1 MTQYSTP
8 YTRQQPSRSL
18 TSHNDDSLILQQNY
32 SSVRAA
38 VSNFDMPQKPTSSTS
53 AHPHQYPPPLP
64 SRSFVPISARKNHTD
79 YDSETPP
86 SSVGSA
92 NSDRLRQTESRVNNV
107 STKNPIVE
115 NSNLLTKPIRSAP
128 KIDNQTAKQSKPIY
142 SRRRTP
148 PPIPTNSQ
156 DQRTFRRDRT
166 NDAIYINHGGE
177 FDEVQVNDLYELQDE
192 SDMDDSGTFTA
203 VAKPAFV
210 SREPPILLSTQTH
223 DNGRSKIITN
233 GYRQKDERS
242 VQKLSSQSKNID
254 MDSIGLEIPEPTK
267 TSRKHTVSHNE
278 LIYDHR
284 SNVQRAPFDTIN
296 YEQNQ
301 NQIDKQYE
309 DRSTIAMYRP
319 PPPPPL
325 PPLSAPLSPFRR
337 GQQQRFAEGETHVYI
352 PERHFPSSNFLL
364 GIGALL
370 AVFILCMVL
379 VLAIREDETKLRTT
393 MQLVY
398 SYVYLVSI
406 IWMVWCT
413 VDIIKFRRQ
422 WMKLT
427 APAGNHEEYMD
438 IAERHPHK
446 MFYFPDI
453 HNTGGLFMRV
463 GAGFIA
469 NFCTWFEAIV
479 FETLE
484 QLHKSTTTAPISNY
498 LPNIT
503 LASTTS
509 IMATLSTT
517 TLFTSSNE
525 TTNDGD
531 NSTVIVVSFIKA
543 ISSAASTNSSKGT
556 STYELFTRIESTMN
570 VYLYPCLIEYSLI
583 SLTVFFLMWK
593 NVGKTREP
601 SLLRFSDR
609 HIFTVNCSRA
619 SRGLLGGGIILLV
632 TILTLIPTYLLGED
646 AISVT
651 HITELVLLFVS
662 LFFVGISFLQT
673 TKLYHDPHAH
683 VDAFDRVLILITTV
697 GDFAYSFFGLFASIF
712 GEQSAS
718 KLPLAVEIS
727 IGLLAILQTFFQ
739 SGFILDTLHRRT
751 RTKEEIRNKPGRE
764 AVTALLLI
772 NLSIWLHD
780 SLSAKK
786 VRLNPIQVQYYDAGT
801 WAIIQAFTSPLSIFY
816 RFHSSVCLADI
827 WQEVY
832 LDNDR
837 TKSIGALGN
846 PSSRHM
852 SDNHET
858 EH

>member
-406 IWMVWCT
+406 IWMVW
-413 VDIIKFRRQ
+413 
-422 WMKLT
+422 
-427 APAGNHEEYMD
+427 Y
-438 IAERHPHK
+438 
-446 MFYFPDI
+446 
-453 HNTGGLFMRV
+453 
-463 GAGFIA
+463 
-469 NFCTWFEAIV
+469 
-479 FETLE
+479 
-484 QLHKSTTTAPISNY
+484 
-498 LPNIT
+498 
-503 LASTTS
+503 
-509 IMATLSTT
+509 
-517 TLFTSSNE
+517 E